1 MLVIAFITSASVL
14 KKILEH
20 LGLPTAPPPLLPP
33 RLWWEEIP
41 VDDQAPGLDENDQV
55 PADTDDQSDDVGP
68 RSPRSPP

>member
-1 MLVIAFITSASVL
+1 MLVIAFITDQAVL

-41 VDDQAPGLDENDQV
+41 VDDQAPGFDVNDLV
-55 PADTDDQSDDVGP
+55 PANTDEQSDDVGT